1 MSTGID
7 VHLSAGGVR
16 GIAVASML
24 QRVSGP
30 LEQALF
36 ELPDVPVRCTGV
48 SVGAIL
54 TLALASPNP
63 EQALAD
69 FVSIARS
76 KHVDSRVATAICR
89 NVTHRLSFGL
99 LPAPRVRDIMPEIAP
114 GSGAFGDI
122 SNKYEGSAV
131 CYCEVTD
138 DGVKQ
143 HTKKLL
149 KNDPDRNLQFV
160 RDSAAVPGVMR
171 NVHVG
176 ASIDGAAASIF
187 GKQRIVDSLTDLPP
201 AKMII
206 VVSCRPWIRRLDWT
220 LRKSSLRD
228 ASGDEDDGFF
238 HIRQGIKARDGDC
251 LTACFPPQIVNQYMT
266 MACCWDMISVQKTLG
281 VPDSVELE
289 GVQLLY
295 RQGDTTYATRPKQP
309 PYTPMLL
316 IAPYENVETAL
327 AAKVEVNLGD
337 TPETF
342 GLYGTYHDAT
352 LTHCTDKH
360 ITAMQNAGELMA
372 KVASA
377 KYTQAIRE
385 LALAIKKFG
394 IKR

>member
-1 MSTGID
+1 MSNRID

-30 LEQALF
+30 LEQELF
-36 ELPDVPVRCTGV
+36 ELPNVHVRCTGV

-63 EQALAD
+63 KQALAD

-114 GSGAFGDI
+114 GSRTFGNI

-138 DGVKQ
+138 EGVKQ
-143 HTKKLL
+143 HTEKLL
-149 KNDPDRNLQFV
+149 SKRPTENLQHV

-176 ASIDGAAASIF
+176 AKIDGAAASIF

-220 LRKSSLRD
+220 LTLRKSLRD

-295 RQGDTTYATRPKQP
+295 RQDNKTYATPPKQR

-316 IAPYENVETAL
+316 IAPYENVETAK
-327 AAKVEVNLGD
+327 AAKLKANLNGK
-337 TPETF
+337 PETF
-342 GLYGTYHDAT
+342 GLYGTYNDAT

-377 KYTQAIRE
+377 KYEQAIRE
-385 LALAIKKFG
+385 LE
-394 IKR
+394 KRRA